1 VDPAVSFVE
10 SYLRVNGHLTVAG
23 DVKRVL
29 AHRPDVAGIGVAGM
43 PAGSPGMPGVPERY
57 TVASFTGD
65 GATSVYARH

>member
-43 PAGSPGMPGVPERY
+43 PAVPQGY